1 MVQLKIHGPGPGLP
15 HFSVFA
21 SRLHRFSCNEPLS
34 SKSRLHIYERPWVTH
49 GLVQRGISADH
60 LRFKE
65 KVRLL
70 PRLTFSYKPVLLCCV
85 GLEPALLL
93 HNPGWTSE
101 LASDLTSPSVTF
113 STPPFRYL
121 TESLPLCLDLSLVHR
136 LAWVA
141 SVLGVLQKKRPCT
154 TCLSSDVCQW
164 PVSSGHNLRSNEHG
178 AVTVIF
184 PTVTSVMSCNS
195 DLKGMRRVHCPLLL

>member
-1 MVQLKIHGPGPGLP
+1 MAPGRGSRTSQFLP
-15 HFSVFA
+15 HA
-21 SRLHRFSCNEPLS
+21 SIAFPAMSHSHQS
-34 SKSRLHIYERPWVTH
+34 QDYTSTKDH
-49 GLVQRGISADH
+49 GSHMDLFNGISADH